1 MAPRVKIQSNAI
13 SPRTTGEPNPAP
25 SEHQSCP
32 RAASALTEPPLH
44 AGAAS
49 KGPNTVHN
57 DRKVIQIQIVESFGN
72 QTLRSTTDSHFHR
85 WRLPVEKQPC
95 GELQGDLY
103 AVFPRMAG
111 WVSGGLT
118 GEHAKC
124 FFPGQRPSREVTR
137 ERTGVVWR
145 LHLPAATDKRQPTV
159 TVSPGPSL
167 WSANVR
173 APACGSA
180 KIQSLESPSPVK
192 RPRQTSPSNNRA
204 QSSSPPRASC
214 GIGMRRLQKLAACS
228 RFGRW
233 KRKPAHSR
241 VSDSFN
247 PLRRGTNPPS
257 HVASNSVFAKQGSKG
272 RLAVGAS

>member
-137 ERTGVVWR
+137 ERTGWFGGR
-145 LHLPAATDKRQPTV
+145 TCLPPLTSGNQ
-159 TVSPGPSL
+159 
-167 WSANVR
+167 
-173 APACGSA
+173 
-180 KIQSLESPSPVK
+180 QSLFPPAQVFGPRTCALLLVAPPKFILLRVRLPSNVPVK
-192 RPRQTSPSNNRA
+192 RPRQTTAHRA
-204 QSSSPPRASC
+204 AAHHA
-214 GIGMRRLQKLAACS
+214 LLA
-228 RFGRW
+228 
-233 KRKPAHSR
+233 
-241 VSDSFN
+241 
-247 PLRRGTNPPS
+247 
-257 HVASNSVFAKQGSKG
+257 GS
-272 RLAVGAS
+272 A